1 MNVFVLDLDPARA
14 AQMQCDKHVVKMV
27 LETAQ
32 LLCAAF
38 PEGSAPYKRT
48 HYNHPCAKWTRESMD
63 NFVWLVG
70 HGLALSDEYTYR
82 YGKRH
87 KSHDAILW
95 CMQHTHLLDI
105 PAVGLTPFAQ
115 AMPDEYKHED
125 SVTAYRTY
133 YIENKLKVR
142 DIVKYT
148 RRRQP
153 EFLQKFLCRK

>member
-1 MNVFVLDLDPARA
+1 MNVFVLDLDPERA

-48 HYNHPCAKWTRESMD
+48 HYNHPCAKWTRESID

-82 YGKRH
+82 YGKQH
-87 KSHDAILW
+87 KSHAAILW

-115 AMPDEYKHED
+115 AMPDQYKRPD
-125 SVTAYRTY
+125 AVDAYRAY
-133 YIENKLKVR
+133 YRGGKAEIATWNRSRKPPAWWQGEM
-142 DIVKYT
+142 
-148 RRRQP
+148 
-153 EFLQKFLCRK
+153 ECRL